1 MVNDNNNTIR
11 KKIMTIDDNNTPIPE
26 PTDEE
31 LEVIEEEVTNPF
43 EISED
48 EYDDMFGDM
57 PTTDKGLGGAK
68 WRERLDG
75 ANNFYNNPN
84 ANGFL
89 K

>member
-1 MVNDNNNTIR
+1 MN
-11 KKIMTIDDNNTPIPE
+11 IDDKNTPIPE

-31 LEVIEEEVTNPF
+31 LAKIEEEFNDPF
-43 EISED
+43 SISED
-48 EYDDMFGDM
+48 EYEDMFGDM

-68 WRERLDG
+68 WRERLEG
-75 ANNFYNNPN
+75 AKNFYNNPN

>member
-1 MVNDNNNTIR
+1 MN
-11 KKIMTIDDNNTPIPE
+11 IDDKNTPIPE

-31 LEVIEEEVTNPF
+31 LAQIEEELNDPF
-43 EISED
+43 SISED
-48 EYDDMFGDM
+48 EYEDMFGDM

-68 WRERLDG
+68 WWERLEG
-75 ANNFYNNPN
+75 AKNFYNNPN

>member
-1 MVNDNNNTIR
+1 MIDPKDN
-11 KKIMTIDDNNTPIPE
+11 PIPE

-31 LEVIEEEVTNPF
+31 LAEIEQEFDEDLFSISEEEYEEN
-43 EISED
+43 
-48 EYDDMFGDM
+48 FGDM

-68 WRERLDG
+68 WRERLEG

>member
-1 MVNDNNNTIR
+1 MN
-11 KKIMTIDDNNTPIPE
+11 IDEFDTPIPE

-31 LEVIEEEVTNPF
+31 LAKIEEELNDPF
-43 EISED
+43 SISED
-48 EYDDMFGDM
+48 EYEDMFGDM

-68 WRERLDG
+68 WRERLEG
-75 ANNFYNNPN
+75 AKNFYNNPN

>member
-1 MVNDNNNTIR
+1 MN
-11 KKIMTIDDNNTPIPE
+11 IDEFDTPIPE

-31 LEVIEEEVTNPF
+31 LAKIEEELEDPF
-43 EISED
+43 SISED
-48 EYDDMFGDM
+48 EYEDMFGDM

-68 WRERLDG
+68 WRERLEG
-75 ANNFYNNPN
+75 AKNFYNNPN

>member
-1 MVNDNNNTIR
+1 MN
-11 KKIMTIDDNNTPIPE
+11 IDDKNTPIPE

-31 LEVIEEEVTNPF
+31 LAKIEEEFNDPF
-43 EISED
+43 SISED
-48 EYDDMFGDM
+48 EYEDMFGDM
-57 PTTDKGLGGAK
+57 PTTDKGLRGAK
-68 WRERLDG
+68 WRERLEG